1 MAHADSEHHG
11 HHIIPLKLLLTVFA
25 ALVALTV
32 ITVLTAKFVDLGPL
46 NFPLAISIAL
56 LKASLVVGFFMALHW
71 DNKVNALILAIGC
84 IFVVVFL
91 VFTMFDT
98 NFRGDADNTQAIPVE
113 DQIRMEE
120 ELRAREAG
128 EAVSAGEAH
137 SEPAESN

>member
-32 ITVLTAKFVDLGPL
+32 ITVLTAKYVDLGPL

-128 EAVSAGEAH
+128 EVVSAGEAH